1 MDHGSRGMLTRGTPT
16 LSNRQKGRGQMKQLS
31 DGLTTRTCGR
41 ALLLAMLGL
50 ASLHARVGH
59 AEQPPPPCH
68 PNPRA
73 ASDMEAVAN
82 RGDIRGLPAP
92 LKDRLGR
99 LPGRPHS
106 FLPIQAFAE
115 ADKPS
120 QLFQYYL
127 METTRVEP
135 KGFTPRP
142 PGRNDGGELTL
153 TLAKCGR
160 DA

>member
-16 LSNRQKGRGQMKQLS
+16 LPNRQEGQSTMKQLS
-31 DGLTTRTCGR
+31 DEHTTRIRGL

-82 RGDIRGLPAP
+82 RDDIRGLPAP
-92 LKDRLGR
+92 LKDRLVR
-99 LPGRPHS
+99 LAGRPHT
-106 FLPIQAFAE
+106 FFPIQAFAA

-120 QLFQYYL
+120 HLFQYYL
-127 METTRVEP
+127 LDTNRLEPKRVTTRI
-135 KGFTPRP
+135 
-142 PGRNDGGELTL
+142 PGGHD
-153 TLAKCGR
+153 
-160 DA
+160 